1 MFFFLLRLIFVYGI
15 LKESLCLASSY
26 CTFILI
32 GIVMAIVEASDSPE
46 EDGVSVLAPTEPTWW
61 LNLLWIVFTTIVAL
75 LYVIDLMRIQRI
87 NRLKSRA
94 AGTAASLTTTS
105 SP

>member
-1 MFFFLLRLIFVYGI
+1 
-15 LKESLCLASSY
+15 
-26 CTFILI
+26 
-32 GIVMAIVEASDSPE
+32 MAIVEASDSPE